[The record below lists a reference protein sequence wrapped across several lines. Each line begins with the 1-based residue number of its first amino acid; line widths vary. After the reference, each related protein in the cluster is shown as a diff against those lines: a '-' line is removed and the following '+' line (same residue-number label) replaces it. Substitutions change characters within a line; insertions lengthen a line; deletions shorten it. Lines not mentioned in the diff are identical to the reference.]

1 MVGKIKH
8 VRQKLHQEAVRPG
21 SGLALASSLTELT
34 AVSAPILRQ
43 QQHNNRRDAQAP
55 AESCFPSGIFA
66 GTKIT
71 PDALRQSL
79 QFEEKA
85 PHVPAAAE
93 KEMSS
98 IKQLKE
104 QQLAAARRQQT
115 PVVGDMQ
122 PLADALPE
130 LCQLI
135 APVAAGNTPSARRKS
150 RKNRVPVK
158 RPEPTDFSQ
167 MKQSQKR
174 KLLET
179 ESARFGSAVKT
190 LSAKMNP
197 LADIGE
203 QLRKKMREEEEH
215 ANG

>member
-1 MVGKIKH
+1 MQPKTPKSPSPNPPDSI
-8 VRQKLHQEAVRPG
+8 
-21 SGLALASSLTELT
+21 
-34 AVSAPILRQ
+34 
-43 QQHNNRRDAQAP
+43 
-55 AESCFPSGIFA
+55 CFPSGIFA

-93 KEMSS
+93 KGNNCRLSALREMSS

-135 APVAAGNTPSARRKS
+135 APVAAVIS
-150 RKNRVPVK
+150 
-158 RPEPTDFSQ
+158 FLYQ
-167 MKQSQKR
+167 
-174 KLLET
+174 ET

>member
-93 KEMSS
+93 KGPEEKKVKTKKEKMKERRDRWLNKMSS

-150 RKNRVPVK
+150 RKNRV
-158 RPEPTDFSQ
+158 
-167 MKQSQKR
+167 
-174 KLLET
+174 
-179 ESARFGSAVKT
+179 
-190 LSAKMNP
+190 
-197 LADIGE
+197 
-203 QLRKKMREEEEH
+203 
-215 ANG
+215 